1 MNHNEQI
8 DKNEERIE
16 KRQNAQRK
24 LAWVAMLTMI
34 GFTVFLFVP
43 LIPESRIQILVD
55 LATLFYISQS
65 GVVAAYMG
73 SEAFVNRSKTL
84 G

>member
-1 MNHNEQI
+1 MDKEQQQENEF
-8 DKNEERIE
+8 RIE
-16 KRQNAQRK
+16 RRQNAQRK

-43 LIPESRIQILVD
+43 IVPESRVQILVD

-73 SEAFVNRSKTL
+73 SEAFVNRSKTP
-84 G
+84 